1 MIDTDNHGMGIFDTV
16 TDTLAGSTQKAPGT
30 AGDDGSEGA
39 YWCDDCGVRVRDV
52 DVDDEGLDRDVEG
65 TPTCP
70 DCGDAMRFERATGSG
85 CAC

>member
-1 MIDTDNHGMGIFDTV
+1 MGLLRTV
-16 TDTLAGSTQKAPGT
+16 AETLAASTQRSAGV

-52 DVDDEGLDRDVEG
+52 DVDAEGLDRDGGGV
-65 TPTCP
+65 PKCP
-70 DCGDAMRFERATGSG
+70 DCGDTMRFERATGSG